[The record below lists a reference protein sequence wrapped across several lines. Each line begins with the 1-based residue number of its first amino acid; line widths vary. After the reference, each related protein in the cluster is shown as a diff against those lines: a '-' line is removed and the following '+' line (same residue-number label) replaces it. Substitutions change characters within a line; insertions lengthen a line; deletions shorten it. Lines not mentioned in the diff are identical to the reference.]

1 MGADR
6 VLHAADRD
14 PAAAPGESVIGR
26 FGRAPLGILGA
37 GAMLALLPWIGL
49 PAFYDSLLYLA
60 FHWIVLA
67 TSWNLLSG
75 YAGYFSFGHGAF
87 FAVGIY
93 TTATLSGKFDW
104 PFLATLPI
112 AAPLAA
118 ALGIALGAVVFRVK
132 RVRGELFALLTLA
145 VTFVLA
151 TIVLNTPIDGGPGI
165 YLNAVPV
172 PAIGPT
178 QSATFYLLAL
188 IAATATVLIAWAV
201 YASRFGLGLFAIH
214 DDEDAAEVM
223 GVPTY
228 GFKIA
233 AFGLS
238 CALAGIAGGIH
249 AMFISYVTAGEVFSI
264 TVPLTVVLMSVLGGT
279 RHWAGPAI
287 GATIITGLLYSFTAG
302 DHAVLGKAVIGAVLV
317 AAILFMPDGIL
328 GRFGRFG
335 NRPAPAGKGTPGRA
349 RPDVAQLATAR
360 VAEIRIGDAGDHMQI
375 AAVVSDIVDA
385 ARRESAAATISAS
398 PAMPPLAAATRHG
411 EVILRARKLGKSFKG
426 LVALAGVDVD
436 VRRGEILGLLGP
448 NGSGKSTFINVVSGH
463 FPPTKGEVWFEGRDI
478 THLPAHRIAR
488 AGIARTYQIPRPFR
502 HLTVLDNVAVAAMFG
517 GAHLRT
523 RAQGNAEAMKW
534 LVFTGLEDKAD
545 ARPDDLNLHQR
556 KFLELARALASR
568 PRLVLLDEVLCG
580 LTPSE
585 MNDAVALIRRIR
597 DQGSTIVFVEHV
609 MHAVMALTDRIVVFD
624 QGSVLAEG
632 AANDVMQQ
640 PAVMTAYLGHAHA

>member
-1 MGADR
+1 MTG
-6 VLHAADRD
+6 
-14 PAAAPGESVIGR
+14 GKSK
-26 FGRAPLGILGA
+26 APLGILAA
-37 GAMLALLPWIGL
+37 GAILAVLPWLGL

-87 FAVGIY
+87 FGAGLY
-93 TTATLSGKFDW
+93 TTATLAGKFDW
-104 PFLATLPI
+104 PFLGTLPV
-112 AAPLAA
+112 AA
-118 ALGIALGAVVFRVK
+118 ALAALLGLALGAVVFRVK

-165 YLNAVPV
+165 YLNAVAV
-172 PAIGPT
+172 PAIAPT
-178 QSATFYLLAL
+178 QSGTFYLLAL
-188 IAATATVLIAWAV
+188 VAATVTLLIAWAV

-228 GFKIA
+228 SLKLA

-249 AMFISYVTAGEVFSI
+249 ALFISYVTAGEVFSI

-287 GATIITGLLYSFTAG
+287 GATIITALLYGFTAG
-302 DHAVLGKAVIGAVLV
+302 DNPVLGKAVIGAVLV
-317 AAILFMPDGIL
+317 AAILFMPNGVL

-335 NRPAPAGKGTPGRA
+335 SGRA
-349 RPDVAQLATAR
+349 PLVLVREAVLSAAPV
-360 VAEIRIGDAGDHMQI
+360 GDATPQ
-375 AAVVSDIVDA
+375 SA
-385 ARRESAAATISAS
+385 ARKQARLAQATQSAAAENTHS
-398 PAMPPLAAATRHG
+398 
-411 EVILRARKLGKSFKG
+411 EVILCTRGLRKTFDG
-426 LVALAGVDVD
+426 LTALAGVDVV
-436 VRRGEILGLLGP
+436 VRRGEILGLIGP

-463 FPPTKGEVWFEGRDI
+463 YAPTGGAVVFEGTDI
-478 THLPAHRIAR
+478 AGLAAHRIAR

-502 HLTVLDNVAVAAMFG
+502 HLTVQDNVAVAAMFG
-517 GAHLRT
+517 SAQLRT
-523 RAQGNAEAMKW
+523 RAQGNTEAMKW
-534 LVFTGLEDKAD
+534 LAFTGLEDKAS

-580 LTPSE
+580 LTPGE
-585 MNDAVALIRRIR
+585 MNAAVALIRRIR
-597 DQGSTIVFVEHV
+597 DQGATIVFVEHV

-624 QGSVLAEG
+624 QGIVLAEG
-632 AANDVMQQ
+632 AAEAVMQQ
-640 PAVMTAYLGHAHA
+640 PAVMVAYLGRAHA

>member
-1 MGADR
+1 
-6 VLHAADRD
+6 
-14 PAAAPGESVIGR
+14 
-26 FGRAPLGILGA
+26 
-37 GAMLALLPWIGL
+37 MLACLPWLGL

-87 FAVGIY
+87 FGTGLY
-93 TTATLSGKFDW
+93 TTATLSGKLDW
-104 PFLATLPI
+104 PFLSTL
-112 AAPLAA
+112 PLAA
-118 ALGIALGAVVFRVK
+118 AIAAVLGVGLGAVVFRVK

-145 VTFVLA
+145 VTFVIA
-151 TIVLNTPIDGGPGI
+151 TIVLNTPIDGGPGV
-165 YLNAVPV
+165 YLNAVPM

-178 QSATFYLLAL
+178 QPATFYLLAL
-188 IAATATVLIAWAV
+188 MAAVATLLIAWAV

-228 GFKIA
+228 RFKLA

-238 CALAGIAGGIH
+238 CALAGVAGGIH

-279 RHWAGPAI
+279 RHWAGPAV
-287 GATIITGLLYSFTAG
+287 GATIITGLLYAFTAG
-302 DHAVLGKAVIGAVLV
+302 DHAVLGKAAIGAVLV

-328 GRFGRFG
+328 ARFGRFG
-335 NRPAPAGKGTPGRA
+335 RGRGTASAAGVATSEAPVTASREVSQDASPDSGVSTGRA
-349 RPDVAQLATAR
+349 SATATR
-360 VAEIRIGDAGDHMQI
+360 GG
-375 AAVVSDIVDA
+375 AVLLQ
-385 ARRESAAATISAS
+385 TCG
-398 PAMPPLAAATRHG
+398 LA
-411 EVILRARKLGKSFKG
+411 KSFKG
-426 LVALAGVDVD
+426 LTALAGVDVE

-463 FPPTKGEVWFEGRDI
+463 YTPTAGKVVFEGHDI
-478 THLPAHRIAR
+478 TALPAHRIAR
-488 AGIARTYQIPRPFR
+488 AGIARTYQIPRPFN
-502 HLTVLDNVAVAAMFG
+502 HLCVVDNVAVAAMFG
-517 GAHLRT
+517 GAQLRT

-534 LVFTGLEDKAD
+534 LAFTGLDAKAG

-568 PRLVLLDEVLCG
+568 PRLVLLDEVLSG
-580 LTPSE
+580 LTPGE
-585 MNDAVALIRRIR
+585 INDAVALIRRIR

-624 QGSVLAEG
+624 QGQVLAQGDAE
-632 AANDVMQQ
+632 DVMRQ
-640 PAVMTAYLGHAHA
+640 PAVMTAYLGRAHA